1 MLSASV
7 KVGFTVVVATIL
19 LFAITIFMGVWS
31 KKTEGVNYY
40 IVFENVS
47 GLQVG
52 ASVLKSGVKVG
63 KVVDIQVVPHS
74 EPENLRDKARVTVLL
89 ENKKETLTLGSGYYI
104 SSNLMGDKWIEIR
117 PKGGDIL
124 KPCNVSAKEPW
135 SEPYASGISP
145 ISVDDIMLSAEKTL
159 KKVDEAVNSF
169 NTLLGDKKLQDD
181 LKEAVSNVKAA
192 ANSFR
197 EIAEKADGSISGLV
211 DKVSAILDN
220 SNELIRNVNGIV
232 VASGGDIKDITSSVR
247 NLLKNNESSINDLIT
262 TLTETSHSLNA
273 TMKSLETIVSDEKF
287 GTNILGILENLE
299 KTTTELN
306 GIVEDVHG
314 ITSDQ
319 QLKDDLKDT
328 LRETK
333 ETMEGAN
340 KLIKRAR
347 GILGDKDVASN
358 GKSSR
363 LVQLDA
369 DMLWTTQNG
378 ISAGNA
384 NLWLLP
390 RGEHALKI
398 GVDDIGEENKFNLQY
413 GKNIGSFRPRIGV
426 IRSKLGVGVDSFVG
440 KNLELSV
447 DAYNTRD
454 VQVDLM
460 GKYVINDSWYFMGG
474 VRDAFDTKQGVVGVG
489 KRF

>member
-1 MLSASV
+1 MLGASV

-19 LFAITIFMGVWS
+19 LFAITIFMGVWN
-31 KKTEGVNYY
+31 KKAEGVNYY
-40 IVFENVS
+40 IVFDNVS

-63 KVVDIQVVPHS
+63 KVADILVIPHS
-74 EPENLRDKARVTVLL
+74 EPENLRDRARVTVLIA
-89 ENKKETLTLGSGYYI
+89 NKKETLTLGSGYYI

-135 SEPYASGISP
+135 KEPYASGISP
-145 ISVDDIMLSAEKTL
+145 ISVDDIMISAEKTL
-159 KKVDEAVNSF
+159 AKVDEAVSNFNS
-169 NTLLGDKKLQDD
+169 LLGDKKLQQD
-181 LKEAVSNVKAA
+181 LKDAVSNVKAA
-192 ANSFR
+192 ADSFR

-211 DKVSAILDN
+211 DKVSGILDN

-232 VASGGDIKDITSSVR
+232 VASGGDIKDITSSVK
-247 NLLKNNESSINDLIT
+247 NILKNNEASIGDMIT
-262 TLTETSHSLNA
+262 TLTETSHSLNL

-287 GTNILGILENLE
+287 GNNILGILENLE

-306 GIVEDVHG
+306 GIVNDVHG
-314 ITSDQ
+314 LTSDQ
-319 QLKDDLKDT
+319 QLKDDLKAT
-328 LRETK
+328 IRETK

-347 GILGDKDVASN
+347 GILGDKEGSKG
-358 GKSSR
+358 GKVSR
-363 LVQLDA
+363 LIQLDTEMGWA
-369 DMLWTTQNG
+369 TENG
-378 ISAGNA
+378 LSSGNA
-384 NLWLLP
+384 NLWILP
-390 RGEHALKI
+390 RGENALKI

-413 GKNIGSFRPRIGV
+413 GKNIGSFRPRVGV
-426 IRSKLGVGVDSFVG
+426 IRSKLGVGVDSFIG

-460 GKYVINDSWYFMGG
+460 GKYLINDSWYFMGG
-474 VRDAFDTKQGVVGVG
+474 VRDAFDTKQSVVGVG

>member
-1 MLSASV
+1 MLGASV
-7 KVGFTVVVATIL
+7 KVGITVVIATVL
-19 LFAITIFMGVWS
+19 LFAITIFMGVWN
-31 KKTEGVNYY
+31 KKVEGVNYY

-63 KVVDIQVVPHS
+63 KVVDILVVPHS
-74 EPENLRDKARVTVLL
+74 EPENLRDKARVTVLIT
-89 ENKKETLTLGSGYYI
+89 NKKETLTLGSGYYI

-124 KPCNVSAKEPW
+124 KPCNVSTKEPW
-135 SEPYASGISP
+135 NEPYASGISP
-145 ISVDDIMLSAEKTL
+145 ISVDDIMISAEKTL
-159 KKVDEAVNSF
+159 AKVDEAVSNFNS
-169 NTLLGDKKLQDD
+169 LLGDKKLQQD
-181 LKEAVSNVKAA
+181 LKDAVTNVKAA
-192 ANSFR
+192 ADSFR
-197 EIAEKADGSISGLV
+197 EIAQKADGSISGLV
-211 DKVSAILDN
+211 DKVSSILDN

-232 VASGGDIKDITSSVR
+232 VASGGDVKDITSSVK
-247 NLLKNNESSINDLIT
+247 NILKNNEASISDMIK
-262 TLTETSHSLNA
+262 TLTETSHSLNL
-273 TMKSLETIVSDEKF
+273 TMKSLETIVADEKF
-287 GTNILGILENLE
+287 GSNVLGILENLE
-299 KTTTELN
+299 KTTAELN

-314 ITSDQ
+314 LTSDQ
-319 QLKDDLKDT
+319 QLKDDLKET
-328 LRETK
+328 IRETK
-333 ETMEGAN
+333 ETMQGAN

-347 GILGDKDVASN
+347 GILGDREVSKN
-358 GKSSR
+358 GKPSR
-363 LVQLDA
+363 LVQFDA
-369 DMLWTTQNG
+369 DMLWTTNNG
-378 ISAGNA
+378 VSAGNA

-413 GKNIGSFRPRIGV
+413 GKNIGSFRPRVGV
-426 IRSKLGVGVDSFVG
+426 IRSKLGVGVDSFIG

-474 VRDAFDTKQGVVGVG
+474 VRDAFDTKQGIVGVG